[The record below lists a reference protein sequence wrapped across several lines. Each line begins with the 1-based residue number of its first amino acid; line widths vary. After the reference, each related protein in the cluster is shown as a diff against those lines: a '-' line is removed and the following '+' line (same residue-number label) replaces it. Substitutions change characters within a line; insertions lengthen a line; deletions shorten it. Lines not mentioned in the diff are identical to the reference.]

1 LVHFHFTILM
11 LVKLDDWKSWSG
23 TKVAQRIIDRLFDW
37 LLLAG
42 RTSVGSTR
50 GFNGQGRD
58 TIHFGCQH
66 PEAHSKF
73 SASMTLPTFLLP
85 LSSLSICQSGCNFP
99 SVSVFDDF
107 NQLLP
112 SFFQFSGSQID
123 WNGIHSTVLLCNLHK
138 LEWKPFCFWNR
149 PSGAQHHKC
158 QNSPLLAG
166 LFYPWGWN
174 HVIMYLLVGMLH

>member
-1 LVHFHFTILM
+1 MAFKQRGEKVRVRGEPTPSLAHAAAIAFKALTLFLVHFHFTILM
-11 LVKLDDWKSWSG
+11 LVKLDIWKSWSG

-73 SASMTLPTFLLP
+73 SASMTLPIFLLP
-85 LSSLSICQSGCNFP
+85 LSSLFICQSGCNFS

-112 SFFQFSGSQID
+112 SFFQFWGSQIE
-123 WNGIHSTVLLCNLHK
+123 WNGIHSTVLFCNLHK
-138 LEWKPFCFWNR
+138 LEWKPFWFL
-149 PSGAQHHKC
+149 K
-158 QNSPLLAG
+158 
-166 LFYPWGWN
+166 
-174 HVIMYLLVGMLH
+174 

>member
-1 LVHFHFTILM
+1 VAEGLQLFENV
-11 LVKLDDWKSWSG
+11 LDSSE
-23 TKVAQRIIDRLFDW
+23 TNQLT
-37 LLLAG
+37 LLINGIQAAGRKG

-73 SASMTLPTFLLP
+73 SASMTLPIFLLP
-85 LSSLSICQSGCNFP
+85 LSSLFICQSGCNFS

-112 SFFQFSGSQID
+112 SFFQF
-123 WNGIHSTVLLCNLHK
+123 
-138 LEWKPFCFWNR
+138 
-149 PSGAQHHKC
+149 
-158 QNSPLLAG
+158 
-166 LFYPWGWN
+166 
-174 HVIMYLLVGMLH
+174 